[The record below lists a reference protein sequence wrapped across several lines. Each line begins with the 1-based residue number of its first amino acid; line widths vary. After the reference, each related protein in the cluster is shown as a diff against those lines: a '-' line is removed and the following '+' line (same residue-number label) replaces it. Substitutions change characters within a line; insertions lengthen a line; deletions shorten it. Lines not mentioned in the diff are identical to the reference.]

1 MSRQH
6 IEESG
11 AGSRWEFD
19 REALFK
25 EVNHIYQ
32 VSVDIAYVGRV
43 FIQYENLFGRNLKAL
58 ITDPAIVDNLMRKIY
73 RLLDDLIRSVDYD
86 MFLPSNWENWEY
98 SLEQFNRRLEMLEIE
113 AKAVIDQSIN
123 SLLSAKK
130 GIKLLINANSIDTR
144 KVLQEFVSTK
154 HENLLRFFV
163 SEINN
168 VETVFTVRKFVADL
182 FFLSLLLWY
191 IFTAP

>member
-1 MSRQH
+1 M
-6 IEESG
+6 
-11 AGSRWEFD
+11 
-19 REALFK
+19 
-25 EVNHIYQ
+25 
-32 VSVDIAYVGRV
+32 DIAYVGRV

-98 SLEQFNRRLEMLEIE
+98 SLEQFNKRLESLEID

-123 SLLSAKK
+123 SLLSAQK
-130 GIKLLINANSIDTR
+130 GIKLLVNANTIDTR
-144 KVLQEFVSTK
+144 QVLQEFVSTK

-168 VETVFTVRKFVADL
+168 VETVFMVR
-182 FFLSLLLWY
+182 SLCCSVNVY
-191 IFTAP
+191 S

>member
-1 MSRQH
+1 MRCWKEAYKVSRQH

-19 REALFK
+19 RVALFN

-32 VSVDIAYVGRV
+32 VAVDIAYVGRV

-98 SLEQFNRRLEMLEIE
+98 SLEQFNKRLESLEID

-123 SLLSAKK
+123 SLLSAQK
-130 GIKLLINANSIDTR
+130 GIKLLVNANTIDTR
-144 KVLQEFVSTK
+144 QVLQQFVSTK

-168 VETVFTVRKFVADL
+168 VETVFTVRKFDC
-182 FFLSLLLWY
+182 FIYFLD
-191 IFTAP
+191 